1 MIHFIMNL
9 YDLGGLDQDVL
20 SLSEIEVVSDKIA
33 EMNGSMKQF
42 EYNKFLKLLN
52 MPDTRP

>member
-20 SLSEIEVVSDKIA
+20 SLSEIEVVSDQIA
-33 EMNGSMKQF
+33 EMSGSMKQF
-42 EYNKFLKLLN
+42 EYNNFLKLLN